1 MTDMK
6 NTLIQVSIFCALVIT
21 MAYIGPQLDDHGPEH
36 EVAVEELAKQH
47 RQDRFEK
54 AAAEICGPNAG
65 WSLTTNQ
72 DAIVCKTKR
81 GHKTGRVAQL

>member
-1 MTDMK
+1 MK
-6 NTLIQVSIFCALVIT
+6 HTLINCALFAAIVATMFSIQVIDNG
-21 MAYIGPQLDDHGPEH
+21 AEH
-36 EVAVEELAKQH
+36 EAAAEELVKQN

-54 AAAEICGPNAG
+54 AAREICGENAG

-81 GHKTGRVAQL
+81 GHKTKTAQL

>member
-1 MTDMK
+1 MK
-6 NTLIQVSIFCALVIT
+6 HTLINCALFAAIVATMFSIQVI
-21 MAYIGPQLDDHGPEH
+21 DHGPEH
-36 EVAVEELAKQH
+36 EVAAEELVKQN

-54 AAAEICGPNAG
+54 AAREICGENAG

-81 GHKTGRVAQL
+81 GHKTKTAQP

>member
-1 MTDMK
+1 MK
-6 NTLIQVSIFCALVIT
+6 HTLINCALFAAIVATMFSIQVIDNG
-21 MAYIGPQLDDHGPEH
+21 AEH
-36 EVAVEELAKQH
+36 EVAAEELVKQN

-54 AAAEICGPNAG
+54 AAREICGENAG

-81 GHKTGRVAQL
+81 GHKTKTAQP

>member
-1 MTDMK
+1 MK
-6 NTLIQVSIFCALVIT
+6 HTLINIALFCGIVGCMVGIQAI
-21 MAYIGPQLDDHGPEH
+21 DDNSAEH
-36 EVAVEELAKQH
+36 EVAKQELVKQN

-54 AAAEICGPNAG
+54 AAREICGENAG

-81 GHKTGRVAQL
+81 GHKTKTAQL

>member
-1 MTDMK
+1 MK
-6 NTLIQVSIFCALVIT
+6 HTLINIALFCGIVGCMVGIQAI
-21 MAYIGPQLDDHGPEH
+21 DDNSAEH
-36 EVAVEELAKQH
+36 EVAKQELVKQN

-54 AAAEICGPNAG
+54 AAREICGPNAG

-81 GHKTGRVAQL
+81 GHRTGKVAQL

>member
-1 MTDMK
+1 MK
-6 NTLIQVSIFCALVIT
+6 NTLINCALFAAIVATMFSIQVIDNG
-21 MAYIGPQLDDHGPEH
+21 AEH
-36 EVAVEELAKQH
+36 EVAAEELVKQN

-54 AAAEICGPNAG
+54 AAREICGPNAG

-81 GHKTGRVAQL
+81 GHKTKTAQP

>member
-1 MTDMK
+1 MK
-6 NTLIQVSIFCALVIT
+6 HTLINCALFAAIVATMFSIQVIDNG
-21 MAYIGPQLDDHGPEH
+21 AEH
-36 EVAVEELAKQH
+36 EVAAEELVKQN

-54 AAAEICGPNAG
+54 AAREICGENAG

-81 GHKTGRVAQL
+81 GHKTKTAQL